1 MKAYLTAHNGSIDN
15 AEKNEVIIM
24 LKATW
29 DLRAVLAVHILRLA
43 TGILVV
49 RLVYPLFFTA
59 SPWIIE
65 LTDRLIVLTLVVWKV
80 RDTRG
85 DLAELGLSLVNWGRN
100 VGKGLAGGLVL
111 LLISL
116 YSERVYTTMLLV
128 APAQHP
134 IVAEVQTA
142 MSWQQLLMP
151 LFLAGVAAP
160 ITEEVLYRLFTFL
173 PLKDKWGLWGGAL
186 LSAAI
191 FALFHFNAY
200 WLVEMIIV
208 GIGFALLYFWTG
220 SLLTS
225 ITAHSFINTTKIVM
239 MYMGVSFL

>member
-1 MKAYLTAHNGSIDN
+1 
-15 AEKNEVIIM
+15 M

-29 DLRAVLAVHILRLA
+29 DLRAVFAVHVLRLA
-43 TGILVV
+43 TGILIV

-59 SPWIIE
+59 SPWVIE
-65 LTDRLIVLTLVVWKV
+65 LTDRLIIVALVLWKV

-85 DLAELGLSLVNWGRN
+85 DPAKLGLSFRNWGRN
-100 VGKGLAGGLVL
+100 VGQGLAGGLVL

-116 YSERVYTTMLLV
+116 YSERVYTTTLLV

-134 IVAEVQTA
+134 IVAEVQAA
-142 MSWQQLLMP
+142 MSWQQLIMP
-151 LFLAGVAAP
+151 LFLAGIAAP
-160 ITEEVLYRLFTFL
+160 VTEEVLYRLFTFL
-173 PLKDKWGLWGGAL
+173 PLKDRWGLWGGAL

-220 SLLTS
+220 SLLTA
-225 ITAHSFINTTKIVM
+225 ITAHSFINTSKIVM
-239 MYMGVSFL
+239 MYMGMSLL